1 MFDKCSTTTKV
12 ITVVLFLLIPIVA
25 IGSFL
30 TYFGIGPAKTLGDW
44 GATGDFFGG
53 ILNPVFSF
61 ATIILL
67 LVSIRVQLKELTL
80 TRHEL
85 KLTRLEHSKSRTAQ
99 EEQQQNSKQILEE
112 ERSNQVLKLIENE
125 NQTIEQCLKA
135 YAYDATKVEDMDKEL
150 FLIYLKDDDIAS
162 MNLKAKVYQ
171 IETAYINKVKL
182 ITIFA
187 ELNNGQ
193 FKDFL
198 IEALLDQFYY
208 LFELKSFF
216 CTKERANWLADD
228 FYALMKVAKKGYARR
243 EIKKYIESLR
253 NISEEADN

>member
-30 TYFGIGPAKTLGDW
+30 TYFGIGPAKTIGDW

-67 LVSIRVQLKELTL
+67 LISIRVQLKELAL

-99 EEQQQNSKQILEE
+99 EEQQKNSKDLLNREE
-112 ERSNQVLKLIENE
+112 NNQLMKLIDSEE
-125 NQTIEQCLKA
+125 KRIESCLQW
-135 YAYDATKVEDMDKEL
+135 EL
-150 FLIYLKDDDIAS
+150 LEIKLDS
-162 MNLKAKVYQ
+162 MNHSQFKSLMTGARSVDMKSK
-171 IETAYINKVKL
+171 IFLLETSYLNKVKL
-182 ITIFA
+182 VTIYA
-187 ELNNGQ
+187 EKN
-193 FKDFL
+193 KDDFTDYL
-198 IEALLDQFYY
+198 IQSTLDQFQY
-208 LFELKSFF
+208 LYIL
-216 CTKERANWLADD
+216 RWLAIYTDNSMAIENTLHSLAEQTEQLY
-228 FYALMKVAKKGYARR
+228 FKKRI
-243 EIKKYIESLR
+243 EKYITRLKR
-253 NISEEADN
+253 R